1 MTSLYIRETR
11 IKPKAVVPKVVN
23 VFPKLIKM
31 FLGMWAG
38 VLAGTFACIRVGNT
52 KGLTKPKHLLR
63 CRVRAAGTAKL
74 L

>member
-38 VLAGTFACIRVGNT
+38 VLAGTFAAYVLET
-52 KGLTKPKHLLR
+52 LKD
-63 CRVRAAGTAKL
+63 
-74 L
+74 